1 MALAYFKEFKVIELK
16 RDSVKS
22 KTYDVINLCDVAL
35 CEYYA
40 VTDPSTGKRVYEYD
54 KSIRFNGGTI
64 KASVAGIGM
73 RLYVVGRGWVY
84 VTNTVTDF
92 YTMISPTTIE
102 YRSASYTDPGAGFL
116 REFDFIEISDPSV
129 LHKGF
134 INREHIIG
142 CEYYAVTTTVT
153 RSSSTTSTA
162 TGGGRTGGS
171 GRTGSGTGGSG
182 RTGGSTT
189 TGGTTTRINYINDK
203 LIIFDDGVSSTRASG
218 LGICSVFD
226 LDDIGSIYTKYTREN
241 IVDVLGVIRLSSG
254 TNNIINKSYGVS

>member
-22 KTYDVINLCDVAL
+22 KTYDIINLCDVAL

-40 VTDPSTGKRVYEYD
+40 ITDPSTGQKKYEYD

-64 KASVAGIGM
+64 RASVAGIGM

-84 VTNTVTDF
+84 IANSVTDF

-102 YRSASYTDPGAGFL
+102 YRSTSYTDPGASFFK
-116 REFDFIEISDPSV
+116 EFDFIEISDPAV
-129 LHKGF
+129 IHKGF
-134 INREHIIG
+134 INRERVIG

-153 RSSSTTSTA
+153 RSSSTASTA

-171 GRTGSGTGGSG
+171 GRTGSSG
-182 RTGGSTT
+182 RSGGSTT
-189 TGGTTTRINYINDK
+189 TGGTTTRIDYINDK
-203 LIIFDDGVSSTRASG
+203 LIKFDDGVSSTRASG

-226 LDDIGSIYTKYTREN
+226 LDDIGSIYTKYTRED
-241 IVDVLGVIRLSSG
+241 IDDRLGFIRLSSG
-254 TNNIINKSYGVS
+254 TNNIINRSYGIS